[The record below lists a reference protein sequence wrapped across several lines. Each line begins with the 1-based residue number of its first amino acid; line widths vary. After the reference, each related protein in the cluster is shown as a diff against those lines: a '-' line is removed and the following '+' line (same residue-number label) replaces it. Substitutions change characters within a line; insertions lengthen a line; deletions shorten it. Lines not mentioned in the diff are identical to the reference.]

1 MTEQV
6 GVIEK
11 TIKIINKYGIFKIVE
26 ALIVIG
32 AFLYLVHNVSNIP
45 QIVDNVFKNRTE
57 RVQYEHDVALETRRN
72 IKPEVDDILRRTIS
86 QLNADRIFVMEL
98 HNGTNNTAGLP
109 FIYGEMTYEEVK
121 TGVHHVDEDYISI
134 NLSRFDFPLY
144 LRRNRVFCGTIDEL
158 KKIDDKL
165 AMRMSANGVTYF
177 AIMSMHGI
185 TNELGYFGVSYC
197 GNSKPAAL
205 ENILEQL
212 TICSQKLAILL
223 DSSNAISEK

>member
-11 TIKIINKYGIFKIVE
+11 TIKIINKYGIFKIAE

-45 QIVDNVFKNRTE
+45 QIVDNVFRNRTE
-57 RVQYEHDVALETRRN
+57 RVQIEHDAAVETRRN
-72 IKPEVDDILRRTIS
+72 IKPEVDEILNRTIS
-86 QLNADRIFVMEL
+86 YLNADRIFVIEL

-109 FIYGEMTYEEVK
+109 FIYGEMTYEEVRNN
-121 TGVHHVDEDYISI
+121 VYHIDEDYISV
-134 NLSRFDFPLY
+134 NLSRFNFPLY
-144 LRRNRVFCGTIDEL
+144 LRQNRIFYGTIDEL

-165 AMRMSANGVTYF
+165 AARMSANDVTYF
-177 AIMSMHGI
+177 GIISMHGI
-185 TNELGYFGVSYC
+185 NNELGYFGISYC
-197 GNSKPAAL
+197 GNNKPASE
-205 ENILEQL
+205 ENIIEQL

-223 DSSNAISEK
+223 DSCNADG